1 MSPRLSAAVHKAL
14 FTVNMPLRIVIQRAA
29 VVSVMVR
36 LQQCCDPVEPRQLD
50 QELSGRRDT
59 DVFPVCY
66 QTF

>member
-36 LQQCCDPVEPRQLD
+36 LQQYCDPVEPRQLD